1 MKREREGRTMQTHP
15 LTPRSLIPAP
25 PARQPAIG
33 ALTSSTGPAGDPPH
47 PSRAGFVWTATV
59 AGLVLLGVLIVFIL
73 QNQEQVSVQ
82 YFGLVGS
89 VPLGIALCIAAVV
102 GGLLV
107 AVAGAIRIAQ
117 LRTAA
122 TRLRHRSSTRRPTK
136 PWAQLFRHGHHP
148 AR

>member
-1 MKREREGRTMQTHP
+1 MQTNP
-15 LTPRSLIPAP
+15 LTHRTSVPAP

-33 ALTSSTGPAGDPPH
+33 ARTRSDGAEGDAPH
-47 PSRAGFVWTATV
+47 PTRAALVWTATV
-59 AGLVLLGVLIVFIL
+59 AVLVLLGLLIVFIL

-89 VPLGIALCIAAVV
+89 VPLGIALSIAAVV

-107 AVAGAIRIAQ
+107 AFTGAIRILQ

-122 TRLRHRSSTRRPTK
+122 TRLRHRSLTRPPTK
-136 PWAQLFRHGHHP
+136 TRHQLFRHGHP